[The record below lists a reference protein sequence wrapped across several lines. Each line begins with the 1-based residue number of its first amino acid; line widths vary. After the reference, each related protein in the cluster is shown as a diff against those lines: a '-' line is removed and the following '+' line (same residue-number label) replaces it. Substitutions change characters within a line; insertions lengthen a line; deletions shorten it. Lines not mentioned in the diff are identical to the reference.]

1 MEQKKETYV
10 IARKIQLYID
20 GDKAEVDRAYKY
32 LRDSIYNQNKAYN
45 ILISNIYSAIINGK
59 SKEEIKEIYRRG
71 TRVPKE
77 DDPEWSLYK
86 FGEIEFQVGADTP
99 SSVGMLVKADI
110 KTAQANGLFKGKT
123 SLPNRKLDAPLRL
136 ESKYFSFYYE
146 QANYP
151 DFLEDLFHGSPKIH
165 MKYVH
170 GIHFSV
176 VFGNPHKSH
185 EMRCVFQNIF
195 EENYK
200 VLGSSIQIVKNK
212 IILNLTLEIPK
223 KQVELDENVVVGV
236 DLGLAIPA
244 MCSLNTNSYVKLP
257 IGSREG
263 FLKKREKIQMMR
275 RTLQKDLK
283 MSNGGHGRK
292 KKLKPLDRFKE
303 YEKHWVETYNHKVS
317 KMVVDFALKNRAKYI
332 NMEDLTG
339 FDTSQF
345 LLRNWSY
352 YQLQSYITYKAE
364 KYGIIVRKVNPA
376 YTSQTCSCCGFV
388 SAENRPKGDKGQAYF
403 KCVKCGAELNA
414 DFNGSQNIARSTDF
428 SDGTKSKSKATKPKK
443 IVA

>member
-1 MEQKKETYV
+1 MSAENKTYV
-10 IARKIQLYID
+10 VSRKYQLHID
-20 GDKAEVDRAYKY
+20 GDKEEVNRVYQY
-32 LRDSIYNQNKAYN
+32 LRDAIYNQNKAYN
-45 ILISNIYSAIINGK
+45 ILISHVYAAIYSGK
-59 SKEEIKEIYRRG
+59 STEEINEIYKRG
-71 TRVPKE
+71 KRKPKE
-77 DDPEWSLYK
+77 DNPEYSLYK
-86 FGEIEFQVGADTP
+86 FGEINFPVGVPIA
-99 SSVGMLVKADI
+99 SSVGMMVKDGIKKAKAD
-110 KTAQANGLFKGKT
+110 GLFKGQS
-123 SLPNRKLDAPLRL
+123 SLPNRQLDAPLRI
-136 ESKYFSFYYE
+136 ESQCFSFYYE
-146 QANYP
+146 QENYP
-151 DFLEDLFHGSPKIH
+151 DFLDDLFHGEPKVH
-165 MKYVH
+165 MKFVN

-195 EENYK
+195 EEKYR
-200 VLGSSIQIVKNK
+200 VLGSSIQIDGNK
-212 IILNLTLEIPK
+212 IILNLSLEMPK
-223 KQVELDENVVVGV
+223 QQIELDENIVVGV

-244 MCSLNTNSYVKLP
+244 MCSLNTNNYVRLP
-257 IGSREG
+257 IGSYDDFARVRTRIQAQ
-263 FLKKREKIQMMR
+263 KRR
-275 RTLQKDLK
+275 LQKSLK

-292 KKLKPLDRFKE
+292 KKLKPLDRFTE

-388 SAENRPKGDKGQAYF
+388 SAENRPKQEKGQAYF
-403 KCVKCGAELNA
+403 KCVKCGVELNA

-428 SDGTKSKSKATKPKK
+428 TDGTKSKSNATKPKK
-443 IVA
+443 IVV